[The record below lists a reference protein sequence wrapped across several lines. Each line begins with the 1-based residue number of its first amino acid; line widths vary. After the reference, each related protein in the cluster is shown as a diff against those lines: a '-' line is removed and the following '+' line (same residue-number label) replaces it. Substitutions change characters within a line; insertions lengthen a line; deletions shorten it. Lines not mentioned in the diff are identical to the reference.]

1 MNDTDIRCYI
11 FDRWVNFMKKHFQ
24 SARVAS
30 ECAFLMSPTLRAKV
44 VVAFDRYTDDT
55 YKVVD
60 HNFDFYVGDRVKI
73 NRTSGFSR
81 GSHGT
86 VVHIITDQYEI
97 RYMVKRD
104 GSDCPIYFFADEL
117 DLIENS

>member
-1 MNDTDIRCYI
+1 MT
-11 FDRWVNFMKKHFQ
+11 
-24 SARVAS
+24 
-30 ECAFLMSPTLRAKV
+30 PTERAKV

-86 VVHIITDQYEI
+86 VTHIITDQYEI

-104 GSDCPIYFFADEL
+104 GANSPIYFFADEL